1 MPKPAAKKR
10 APVGDHLSTLGV
22 LALSA
27 RMKRISD
34 LMVRDAHVLYRELEL
49 GIEPNWYL
57 VFLLLDAHGQMSVK
71 EIATALGWSHPSVV
85 SLTGE
90 MLRAGFLMA
99 EGDAE
104 DGRRTLLKISANGR
118 AKLKVARP
126 IWDASRR
133 GVEAL
138 IAESGVDLMQGLDA
152 LDAALAQRGYRQ
164 RTLDAMSAEAPK
176 PRRSR

>member
-1 MPKPAAKKR
+1 MPKATGKKQT
-10 APVGDHLSTLGV
+10 PVGDHLSALGV

-34 LMVRDAHVLYRELEL
+34 LMVRDAHVLYRELQL

-57 VFLLLDAHGQMSVK
+57 VFLLLDARGQMSVK
-71 EIATALGWSHPSVV
+71 EVATALGWSHPSVV

-90 MLRAGFLMA
+90 MLRAGFLVA
-99 EGDAE
+99 EGDAY
-104 DGRRTLLKISANGR
+104 DGRRTLLKLSVSGH
-118 AKLKVARP
+118 AKLKVVRP

-133 GVEAL
+133 GIESL

-164 RTLDAMSAEAPK
+164 RTLDAMSHEAPK